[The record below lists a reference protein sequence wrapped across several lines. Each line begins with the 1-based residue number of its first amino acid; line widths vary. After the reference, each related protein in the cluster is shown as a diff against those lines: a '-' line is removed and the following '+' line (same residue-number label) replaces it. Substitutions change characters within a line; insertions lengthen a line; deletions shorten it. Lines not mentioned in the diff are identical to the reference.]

1 MSGERI
7 RHEVDRAHRAARD
20 LSSAVDVLG
29 AYAAA
34 IPDWLPEGASLRL
47 ERPRNARKWR
57 AALYDGNRCVAS
69 AYGERPSVAL
79 AALRVQA
86 LE

>member
-29 AYAAA
+29 AYAVA

-47 ERPRNARKWR
+47 ERPQGAKKWR
-57 AALYDGNRCVAS
+57 AALYDGGRCVAS
-69 AYGERPSVAL
+69 AYGRLPS
-79 AALRVQA
+79 AALVLLRSEIV
-86 LE
+86 E